1 MVEDVSQRAK
11 LIVIST
17 QMLLF
22 FYCNSWL
29 TQIRP
34 QKTRPQS
41 MEAAFESVF
50 VYIVLG
56 DHNYFYAKAAKSCLN
71 NL

>member
-1 MVEDVSQRAK
+1 M
-11 LIVIST
+11 
-17 QMLLF
+17 
-22 FYCNSWL
+22 